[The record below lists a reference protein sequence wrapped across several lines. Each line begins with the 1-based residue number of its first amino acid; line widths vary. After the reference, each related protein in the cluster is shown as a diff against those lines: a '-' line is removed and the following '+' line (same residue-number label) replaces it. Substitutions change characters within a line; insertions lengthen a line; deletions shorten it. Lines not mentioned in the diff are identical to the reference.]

1 MSVMGELQAQLAPT
15 IESFIENLREL
26 KLVDMRSRSKAHSRP
41 SAADVGLNW
50 GDVEYYGLK
59 AEQSKF
65 PGSHKI
71 HRSIGEYFPMELTTR
86 KLLDMC
92 GQVFGLS
99 FSRLSGDES
108 GNFKKRYI
116 QTKKWPKSDSKDL
129 LVFKVHDTSTGS
141 HGALLGVL
149 LLDLVDKKSKPQGA
163 QCGTFGQC
171 EVKNL
176 GSQKW
181 SPAIYIRAVF
191 PPARKDAPVLVS
203 SYNVITLAH
212 ELGHAIQEFTRGGLD
227 SMAWDSVEIA
237 SHLVERL
244 VSEPAVQRELS
255 SHYVYE
261 QQAYLDAWS
270 TSGRSLPPKQAPLDL
285 LEKGVDMYLHDQILP
300 FLRTLWFTK
309 LDFILH
315 SFTEEMLDAVDLGVE
330 CQKALSEWTGICGT
344 DDSNYGPPKNN
355 EYLHYRHYQYYYTS
369 LYCYPYSKICA
380 EEIFQTHFVK
390 DPLNRTQG
398 LRFRKTFLEHRDVFQ
413 TQAHRDLFLQKN
425 GEGAEAKLER
435 DLWLSGRSE
444 NSMDAL
450 VKFLGRPP
458 KMKPFVDYMSGVTRE
473 RETSRQAM
481 WSWKKILAKVVS

>member
-1 MSVMGELQAQLAPT
+1 MKKNLDMVAWNNLTATLSSSSTSCWQEKAGLRRELGIAKNVCAGIDDPVVRKSLIRWNENTCNHLEGSFKALLKLRAKIARLSGFKNFLELEAAGYAVAGKYRHRKLLDVQSPMSVMGELQAQLAPT

-330 CQKALSEWTGICGT
+330 CQKALSEWTGIC
-344 DDSNYGPPKNN
+344 
-355 EYLHYRHYQYYYTS
+355 
-369 LYCYPYSKICA
+369 
-380 EEIFQTHFVK
+380 
-390 DPLNRTQG
+390 
-398 LRFRKTFLEHRDVFQ
+398 
-413 TQAHRDLFLQKN
+413 
-425 GEGAEAKLER
+425 
-435 DLWLSGRSE
+435 
-444 NSMDAL
+444 
-450 VKFLGRPP
+450 
-458 KMKPFVDYMSGVTRE
+458 
-473 RETSRQAM
+473 
-481 WSWKKILAKVVS
+481 